1 MVDLDHVV
9 CPRFPRCDAVVRDMI
24 TWRDRAHITGT
35 YAASLAP
42 RVEVMLRQQ
51 AILGP

>member
-1 MVDLDHVV
+1 VL
-9 CPRFPRCDAVVRDMI
+9 RDMI
-24 TWRDRAHITGT
+24 TGRDRAHITAR